1 MSSKLDVEKRKMM
14 FCEDVDK
21 VAKRKY
27 RLRMLVSMAVYV
39 ALVYVSV
46 RWLHRQPPTP
56 WKYVIA
62 VMPMLPVLLVPVF
75 VVQFLHSLDELQRRI
90 QLESLGFAFAATALS
105 SLTYGFLENA
115 GLPHLNWVWVWP
127 IMGIFW
133 ILGMMSARWRYR

>member
-1 MSSKLDVEKRKMM
+1 MM

-27 RLRMLVSMAVYV
+27 RLRMLVSMAIYI

-46 RWLHRQPPTP
+46 RWLHREPAAP
-56 WKYVIA
+56 WKYMIA
-62 VMPMLPVLLVPVF
+62 VMPMLPVLFVPVF

-90 QLESLGFAFAATALS
+90 QLESLGFAFAASALS

-127 IMGIFW
+127 MMGIFW
-133 ILGMMSARWRYR
+133 IIGMASARWRYR